1 MGVLY
6 YYIVDLV
13 HLTDLTIY
21 IQGTEETATGRL
33 SWLAVLEPESVLAQE

>member
-6 YYIVDLV
+6 HDIVDPV

-21 IQGTEETATGRL
+21 IQSTEETATGRL
-33 SWLAVLEPESVLAQE
+33 SWLAVLEPESVLPQE